1 MAATRIF
8 VANAEA
14 SDLCPR
20 DHELGVCGRVR
31 LVAFLDGI
39 LCGVSEAQP
48 SFPRPRWAPLALAR
62 GSAAQ
67 LALVLLEADHLQPR
81 RGAAFC
87 YGAASLSLAGLAWQR
102 RLASDGP
109 LENAPGRYGT
119 LSFEVCCDEPPPA
132 PPSAPPQ
139 PEAHLAHPMDWC
151 GVLRFAIDFRELSG
165 TWSLEAAAGNGSSP
179 SSGFISWTEEAE
191 KSPVA
196 PKAPQQLFV
205 VERDVVFSAHA
216 GLADRGLAGGCVRQ
230 LSQMRGPR
238 GPCNM
243 FLEPHPEPL
252 TMDVAVKQPP
262 QIHLRFFPADYLRP
276 RPGMPCG
283 ISVRFTLAA
292 APPKLQMPLVIHVPA
307 GCFSDQEHRPDAS
320 FSISHLGDCA
330 EINLLDP
337 LRLLGRSLWR
347 VSAGFEA
354 QVERGPGLSQLLALS
369 ESLVDILAMRLR
381 AGDEK
386 VVTLP
391 VGEHSVVLRVVLAAL
406 RVDVPRPVLGIFMP
420 PTDAA
425 DELRLEASSQ
435 GEVAG
440 IFVHSLAV
448 HSPHVRC
455 CLVTASSDAGALLHP
470 LPHMGGKVFIPAQ
483 CDHRG
488 KVVVHAFLPEFGY
501 HAVAETALGART
513 SRRGLEFSHVL
524 CHFLS
529 AAHHVVKAV

>member
-1 MAATRIF
+1 
-8 VANAEA
+8 
-14 SDLCPR
+14 
-20 DHELGVCGRVR
+20 
-31 LVAFLDGI
+31 
-39 LCGVSEAQP
+39 
-48 SFPRPRWAPLALAR
+48 
-62 GSAAQ
+62 
-67 LALVLLEADHLQPR
+67 
-81 RGAAFC
+81 
-87 YGAASLSLAGLAWQR
+87 
-102 RLASDGP
+102 
-109 LENAPGRYGT
+109 
-119 LSFEVCCDEPPPA
+119 
-132 PPSAPPQ
+132 
-139 PEAHLAHPMDWC
+139 
-151 GVLRFAIDFRELSG
+151 DFRELSG